1 MHVEFFVTARAD
13 RRRVVAACRDL
24 YASARALTERHGG
37 RGPWLYLVERSSR
50 RRRRPATLTS
60 AVHARPNE
68 DVWIEVTFYP
78 DPARRRSILR
88 ALWADAR
95 IRQKAVPAERHNR
108 KRPRSW
114 FLGIG
119 ALRA

>member
-1 MHVEFFVTARAD
+1 M
-13 RRRVVAACRDL
+13 VAACRDL
-24 YASARALTERHGG
+24 YASARALTEGRGG
-37 RGPWLYLVERSSR
+37 HGPWLYLVERSSR
-50 RRRRPATLTS
+50 RRRRPATVDS

-95 IRQKAVPAERHNR
+95 IRRKAVAAERHNR

-114 FLGIG
+114 FLGV
-119 ALRA
+119 ATVRA